1 MSDTRGDVRVLHVD
15 DDADLAAIAS
25 DYLERE
31 SDRLSVATVTDP
43 ERALDRLRDG
53 SFDCVVSDYQMPGM
67 CGFQL
72 LEAVR
77 AEYPDLPFV
86 LFTGKGSEEVASEA
100 VSAGVT
106 DYLQKETG
114 TEQYAVLAN
123 RIENAV
129 AAARAEERAARQERL
144 TARVREINRRLVAA
158 DTVAAI
164 DRAVC
169 EAFAESETYRF
180 AWIGEPDAESG
191 ELVPRAAAG
200 GADEY
205 LSEVTVRHDDTPRG
219 RGPAGRAARTGE
231 VHYAASVADDSLDP
245 WRAVANRHGWESVVA
260 VPLSAESGLHDV
272 LVVYADTAGATDETE
287 RAVLAE
293 LGDTISEAQRAA
305 EGRRRLEGLHAVT
318 RELVDAETKREVARL
333 TVEAV
338 RDTLGYPNNLV
349 RLVDDDERLVP
360 VAVSEGAET
369 MLGDRPAYPVGEG
382 TAGRAFADG
391 ETLVLDDVQAVDDEY
406 DRKDA
411 RASMYVPI
419 GNHGTLSIGDTAV
432 GVFDDSD
439 VSIAEIF
446 AANAEA
452 ALDRV
457 EQAQTRKRQNERLG
471 AFTSVVSHDLRNPLS
486 VLVGSLPLAEETG
499 EAEHFERCYDALDRM
514 ERLIDDL
521 LRLAREGEA
530 VDSPAPVDLAA
541 VARDAWDTVD
551 TADATL
557 RVETE
562 VTVLADES
570 RLRQLVEN
578 LVRNAVEHGS
588 TSPRSQAPEDA
599 ITHGGG
605 AVGVTVGDL
614 PDADGFFL
622 ADDGPGVPESNRER
636 VFESGFSTSTDGTGF
651 GLAIVSEIASAHG
664 WSVSLTENAAGGARL
679 EVRGVDIR
687 A

>member
-1 MSDTRGDVRVLHVD
+1 MGRDVRVLHVD
-15 DDADLAAIAS
+15 DDEDLAAVAS
-25 DYLERE
+25 DYLELE
-31 SDRLSVATVTDP
+31 SDRLSVATVSDP
-43 ERALDRLRDG
+43 ERALDRIG
-53 SFDCVVSDYQMPGM
+53 SESFDCVVSDYQMPGM

-106 DYLQKETG
+106 DYLQKEAG

-129 AAARAEERAARQERL
+129 AAARAERRAERQERI
-144 TARVREINRRLVAA
+144 TALVRDINRRLVEAE
-158 DTVAAI
+158 TVAAV

-169 EAFAESETYRF
+169 EAFADSETYRF
-180 AWIGEPDAESG
+180 AWIGEPDPETG
-191 ELVPRAAAG
+191 EIVTRAAAG

-205 LSEVTVRHDDTPRG
+205 LAEVTVRHDDTPRG
-219 RGPAGRAARTGE
+219 RGPAGRAARSGE
-231 VHYAASVADDSLDP
+231 VQYAASVSDDETLDA
-245 WRAVANRHGWESVVA
+245 WRTVAERHGVESVVT
-260 VPLSAESGLHDV
+260 VPLSAEAGLHDV
-272 LVVYADTAGATDETE
+272 LAVYADTADAASETE

-293 LGDTISEAQRAA
+293 LGDTVGEAQAAA
-305 EGRRRLEGLHAVT
+305 ETRRRLEGLHAVT
-318 RELVDAETKREVARL
+318 RELVDAETKSEVARL
-333 TVEAV
+333 TVDAV

-349 RLVDDDERLVP
+349 RLLDEDADRLRP
-360 VAVSEGAET
+360 VAISEGAAV

-391 ETLVLDDVQAVDDEY
+391 ETLVVDDVQAVDDGY

-419 GNHGTLSIGDTAV
+419 GEYGTLSIGDSAA
-432 GVFDDSD
+432 GAFDDSD
-439 VSIAEIF
+439 VSLAEIF

-457 EQAQTRKRQNERLG
+457 EQAQTRKRQNERLS

-499 EAEHFERCYDALDRM
+499 EDEHFQRCYRALDRM

-521 LRLAREGEA
+521 LRLAREGET
-530 VDSPAPVDLAA
+530 VDAPAPVDLATI
-541 VARDAWDTVD
+541 ARDAWDTVD
-551 TADATL
+551 TAGAALSVETDAT
-557 RVETE
+557 V
-562 VTVLADES
+562 VADGS

-578 LVRNAVEHGS
+578 LVRNSVEHGG
-588 TSPRSQAPEDA
+588 DA
-599 ITHGGG
+599 VT
-605 AVGVTVGDL
+605 VTVGDRS
-614 PDADGFFL
+614 DGDGFFV
-622 ADDGPGVPESNRER
+622 ADDGPGIDEDDRER
-636 VFESGFSTSTDGTGF
+636 VFESGFSTSPAGTGF
-651 GLAIVSEIASAHG
+651 GLAIVAEIASAHG
-664 WSVSLTENAAGGARL
+664 WSVSVTDSDAGGARF
-679 EVRGVDIR
+679 EVHGVDTR
-687 A
+687 E

>member
-1 MSDTRGDVRVLHVD
+1 MNAMGGDVRVLHVD
-15 DDADLAAIAS
+15 DDEDLAAIAS

-43 ERALDRLRDG
+43 ERALERVRSE

-77 AEYPDLPFV
+77 GEYPDLPFI

-123 RIENAV
+123 RVENAV
-129 AAARAEERAARQERL
+129 AAARAEERAERQERI
-144 TARVREINRRLVAA
+144 TALVRDIDRRLVEA
-158 DTVAAI
+158 DTVAAV

-169 EAFAESETYRF
+169 EAFADSETYRF
-180 AWIGEPDAESG
+180 AWIGEPDPETG
-191 ELVPRAAAG
+191 EIAARAAAG

-205 LSEVTVRHDDTPRG
+205 LDGVTVRHDDTPRG

-231 VHYAASVADDSLDP
+231 VQYAASVPEDETFEP
-245 WRAVANRHGWESVVA
+245 WRAAAERHGFESVVA
-260 VPLSAESGLHDV
+260 VPLSAEAGLHDV
-272 LVVYADTAGATDETE
+272 LAVYADTTDATSETE

-293 LGDTISEAQRAA
+293 LGDTISEAQQAA
-305 EGRRRLEGLHAVT
+305 ETRRRLEGLHAVT
-318 RELVDAETKREVARL
+318 RELVDAEAKAEVARL

-349 RLVDDDERLVP
+349 RLVDDDDRLRP
-360 VAVSEGAET
+360 VAISEGAEL

-391 ETLVLDDVQAVDDEY
+391 ETLVVDDVQAVDDGY

-419 GNHGTLSIGDTAV
+419 GDHGTLSIGDTAA

-439 VSIAEIF
+439 VYLAEIF

-457 EQAQTRKRQNERLG
+457 EQAETRKRQNERLS

-499 EAEHFERCYDALDRM
+499 EAEHFERCYGALDRM

-521 LRLAREGEA
+521 LRLAREGET
-530 VDSPAPVDLAA
+530 VDSPAPVELAA

-551 TADATL
+551 TAGADL
-557 RVETE
+557 RVETDA
-562 VTVLADES
+562 TVVADGS

-578 LVRNAVEHGS
+578 LARNSIEHGG
-588 TSPRSQAPEDA
+588 DA
-599 ITHGGG
+599 VT
-605 AVGVTVGDL
+605 VTVGDL
-614 PDADGFFL
+614 PDGDGFFV
-622 ADDGPGVPESNRER
+622 ADDGPGVPDDDRER
-636 VFESGFSTSTDGTGF
+636 VFESGFSTSPEGTGF
-651 GLAIVSEIASAHG
+651 GLAIVAEIASAHG
-664 WSVSLTENAAGGARL
+664 WSVSVTDGDAGGARF
-679 EVRGVDIR
+679 EVRGVDAR
-687 A
+687 E